1 MDWGTLMS
9 EPVDRGSSDEQT
21 EILIYRREVIG
32 EAVTRFAKYTAP
44 AMLAVLIST
53 TKKTVATPVS

>member
-1 MDWGTLMS
+1 MNEPIERDSNEQPETLI
-9 EPVDRGSSDEQT
+9 D
-21 EILIYRREVIG
+21 RREVVG

-53 TKKTVATPVS
+53 SASKKAFAIIS

>member
-1 MDWGTLMS
+1 MS
-9 EPVDRGSSDEQT
+9 EPVDRSSADEQT
-21 EILIYRREVIG
+21 ETLIDRREVVG

-53 TKKTVATPVS
+53 STSKKAFATISNV